1 VKGLGQRFKMGT
13 MVVRAQEAYLE
24 GAWTRWLCQPTVAV
38 QWLNTIIAVVHYL
51 TMGTHS
57 EK

>member
-1 VKGLGQRFKMGT
+1 MGT